1 VADFHVVL
9 TLTFLHFVC
18 LLLDLMRVLIIFL
31 LSEVCLN
38 LALVQEFSRKFE
50 CEGQG
55 LLEGLTILLEL
66 LCVSDFELLDLL
78 LVLLLGLGEHT
89 VPVLV
94 ELLVL
99 LDVRLLDLFLPLL
112 VSEDHLLVVHLEL
125 LLLKLS
131 YTILSHFGL
140 YSNQWQRIK

>member
-1 VADFHVVL
+1 
-9 TLTFLHFVC
+9 
-18 LLLDLMRVLIIFL
+18 M
-31 LSEVCLN
+31 
-38 LALVQEFSRKFE
+38 
-50 CEGQG
+50 
-55 LLEGLTILLEL
+55 
-66 LCVSDFELLDLL
+66 SDFKLLDLL

-125 LLLKLS
+125 LLLQLS